1 MLLFMANVDVGCRL
15 QSNRPIV
22 FPVPVRFPIDWL
34 IIEHIN
40 SLNDAFV

>member
-1 MLLFMANVDVGCRL
+1 MLLFMANVDVGFSL

-22 FPVPVRFPIDWL
+22 FPVPFPIDCL
-34 IIEHIN
+34 IIEHTN

>member
-22 FPVPVRFPIDWL
+22 FPVRFPIDCL